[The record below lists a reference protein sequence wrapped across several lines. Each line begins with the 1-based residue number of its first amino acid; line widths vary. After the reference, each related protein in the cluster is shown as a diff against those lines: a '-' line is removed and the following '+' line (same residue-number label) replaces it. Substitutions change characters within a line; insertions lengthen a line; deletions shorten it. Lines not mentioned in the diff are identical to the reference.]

1 MKQPVRPFCK
11 NRENLEKAPRH
22 NWLVLSLITSVQMPT
37 AILYRRLLTNYGDI
51 LLTTFD
57 TSFQNLV
64 FILTWHTSSWV
75 DIFLYLPVRAGE
87 WFQKTKLF
95 WKSFWSLVIES
106 IISYILRCILISNT
120 SRKGIFTIT
129 NFEKGGGEELSIFS
143 HVVGE

>member
-95 WKSFWSLVIES
+95 WEKFLKFGNTLFEFKKVLNKNDTPCYETIEEKRSWTNEFW
-106 IISYILRCILISNT
+106 
-120 SRKGIFTIT
+120 K
-129 NFEKGGGEELSIFS
+129 
-143 HVVGE
+143 